1 MFGMREKAIPRRIL
15 AVATL
20 VASFL
25 VGATEVPWYVGAS
38 GGMLLPGNGSSLKRA
53 GEISVRIGGYASEFL
68 AWEIEGVCAPNAS
81 SRVGHD
87 ALSGVGV
94 LGLCHLSGL
103 EAFDKLF
110 GCERFDPFV
119 TFGVVSRLGHRHVFA
134 EESHRTATGPAAGFG
149 AFYHLTESL
158 DLRFDARA
166 ALGCDSPCGMLY
178 SAVVG
183 LQWNFGGGGE

>member
-1 MFGMREKAIPRRIL
+1 MRDKTILQRIL
-15 AVATL
+15 TVVTVVISL
-20 VASFL
+20 FCC
-25 VGATEVPWYVGAS
+25 ATEFPWYVGAS
-38 GGMLLPGNGSSLKRA
+38 GGMLLPGNGNSLRRA
-53 GEISVRIGGYASEFL
+53 GEVSARVGCYTSDFL
-68 AWEIEGVCAPNAS
+68 AWEVEGLSAPNAS
-81 SRVGHD
+81 SRMGHCS
-87 ALSGVGV
+87 LSGAAVH
-94 LGLCHLSGL
+94 GLYHLSGF

-119 TFGVVSRLGHRHVFA
+119 TLGVMSRFGSRHVFA
-134 EESHRTATGPAAGFG
+134 GGGHRTSTGPVAGIG

-166 ALGCDSPCGMLY
+166 MLGIDSPCGMLY